1 MPGSAVRG
9 KEYIAVLSAHPR
21 KCATGA
27 HFVPAFLIKIKFL
40 LQNNFKNVKGCDRIV
55 PVGVIQI
62 EIKRYVS
69 MKIHNREG
77 RKGK

>member
-1 MPGSAVRG
+1 MSIGIS
-9 KEYIAVLSAHPR
+9 SNNSQ
-21 KCATGA
+21 
-27 HFVPAFLIKIKFL
+27 FL